1 MTTSLGADQEDDWNV
16 GVTGVTG
23 KTGRLVA
30 EGALRRG
37 WQVRSL
43 TRRPAD
49 VGAWH
54 RFDWDEPE
62 GWDPALRGCDAVY
75 VIIPFNH
82 PGAAERTPDVLKA
95 AAEAGARRI
104 VLLSSL
110 DAEGAASDDPLAV
123 AESAL
128 TDLDVEWAILR
139 PTWFLENFSVG
150 SFGAMVREGNL
161 RLPAGEGKIP
171 FISIRD
177 IADVGIA
184 ALSPHGPRG
193 RLPLTGP
200 VALTHAEVCHAL
212 TDALGTSITF
222 TDATPEEFVEL
233 MATRG
238 FSGDYSQFLIDA
250 LGQVESGQLLIP
262 VTDTVQR
269 ILGRPATSVEEFA
282 HGISSR

>member
-1 MTTSLGADQEDDWNV
+1 MTTTGTIDREDSWKV

-30 EGALRRG
+30 EGALQRG
-37 WQVRSL
+37 WQVSSL
-43 TRRPAD
+43 TRRPPD
-49 VGAWH
+49 VGEWH

-62 GWDPALRGCDAVY
+62 GWDSALRGCDAVY

-95 AAEAGARRI
+95 AAVAGARRI

-110 DAEGAASDDPLAV
+110 DAEGASNDDPLAV
-123 AESAL
+123 AEAAL
-128 TDLDVEWAILR
+128 TDLHVDWAILR

-150 SFGAMVREGNL
+150 SFGAMVREGDL
-161 RLPAGEGKIP
+161 RLPAGEGRIP

-177 IADVGIA
+177 IADVGVA
-184 ALSPHGPRG
+184 ALAPGGPRG

-212 TDALGTSITF
+212 TDALGAPVTF
-222 TDATPEEFVEL
+222 TDADPEEFVEL

-238 FSGDYSQFLIDA
+238 FSRDYSEFLIEA
-250 LGQVESGQLLIP
+250 LGHVESGQLLIP
-262 VTDTVQR
+262 VTDTVSR
-269 ILGRPATSVEEFA
+269 VLGRAATSVEEFA
-282 HGISSR
+282 REISSR